1 MLGFFLG
8 EMIREAIHEKTTFKM
23 ERSHNVK
30 ELRMGDLGRRG
41 NHGKGR
47 GSVLLR
53 VERPAEL
60 GTVEGGSLEGEGGG
74 SIHPLSRHLG
84 LAKKARFCA
93 CGLYL
98 WRWAMDGYRNK
109 VYQEGVSADRVR
121 EWVGT

>member
-30 ELRMGDLGRRG
+30 ELRKGDLGRGG

-60 GTVEGGSLEGEGGG
+60 GTVEGAHWKVRVVGPSIHSVGIWVWQKRQGSVLVVFIYGGG
-74 SIHPLSRHLG
+74 LWMVTGIKSIR
-84 LAKKARFCA
+84 
-93 CGLYL
+93 
-98 WRWAMDGYRNK
+98 
-109 VYQEGVSADRVR
+109 RVLVLT
-121 EWVGT
+121 E